1 MKYPLLITDLAP
13 ARTAYVKAEME
24 SQRTREYKG
33 RKTLWGDH
41 RNRKSKDKVT
51 SMKGELYEAVKRQ
64 KFTRIQKLIG
74 QDLEHSAVFL
84 SDKTPEL
91 NTILH
96 VAAASSDDNH
106 QFVQQILKLQPCQE
120 FVTKKNSNGDLPLH
134 VAASAGNMKIVELLV
149 KWSWEQLKDHCD
161 CVPLEE
167 KNMKEN
173 TPLHLALIK
182 KFQVGRNSALKA
194 KYNKLAKFLVEKC
207 PKVSYYP
214 NKERKSP
221 LYMAAEAGDAE
232 LVKLM
237 ISTVP
242 LTYGKSIVH
251 VVNYYLLTISNLPY
265 GKSIVHAAI
274 YGSFTARK
282 LRCLNAHAAS
292 FLCPST
298 CLNPHTGKH

>member
-1 MKYPLLITDLAP
+1 
-13 ARTAYVKAEME
+13 
-24 SQRTREYKG
+24 
-33 RKTLWGDH
+33 
-41 RNRKSKDKVT
+41 
-51 SMKGELYEAVKRQ
+51 MKGELYEAVKRQ
-64 KFTRIQKLIG
+64 KFTRIQKLIE

-106 QFVQQILKLQPCQE
+106 QFVQEILRLQPCQE
-120 FVTKKNSNGDLPLH
+120 FFMKKNSNGDLPLH

-149 KWSWEQLKDHCD
+149 KWSSEQLKDHCD

-173 TPLHLALIK
+173 TPLHLTLIK

-207 PKVSYYP
+207 PEVSYYP

-251 VVNYYLLTISNLPY
+251 AVNYYLLTISNLPY

>member
-1 MKYPLLITDLAP
+1 
-13 ARTAYVKAEME
+13 
-24 SQRTREYKG
+24 
-33 RKTLWGDH
+33 
-41 RNRKSKDKVT
+41 
-51 SMKGELYEAVKRQ
+51 MKGELYEAVKLQ
-64 KFTRIQKLIG
+64 NITLIQKLIE
-74 QDLEHSAVFL
+74 QDLEHSAVSL

-106 QFVQQILKLQPCQE
+106 QFVQEILKLQLCQE
-120 FVTKKNSNGDLPLH
+120 FVTKKNSNIDLPLH

-149 KWSWEQLKDHCD
+149 KWSSEQLKDHCD

-167 KNMKEN
+167 KNMEEN
-173 TPLHLALIK
+173 TPLHLASIK

-194 KYNKLAKFLVEKC
+194 KYNKVAKFLVEKC

-237 ISTVP
+237 INTVP
-242 LTYGKSIVH
+242 LPYGKSIVH
-251 VVNYYLLTISNLPY
+251 AAIYYLLTISNLPY

-274 YGSFTARK
+274 YDSFTARK

-292 FLCPST
+292 FLCPSM
-298 CLNPHTGKH
+298 CLNTHTSKH